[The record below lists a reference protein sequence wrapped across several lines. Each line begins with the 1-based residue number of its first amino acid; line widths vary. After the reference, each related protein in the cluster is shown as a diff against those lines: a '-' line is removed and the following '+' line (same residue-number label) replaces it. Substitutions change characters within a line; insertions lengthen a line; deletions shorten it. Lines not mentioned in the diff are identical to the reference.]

1 MLAWMLAGSGRGRM
15 TVLDTTM
22 SKIRQQMEWGNPWVR
37 AVWDTRVRLA
47 VCVRV
52 HACMHACMCVC
63 MPIALSSSVVA
74 LCHVDVTV
82 TLITLRIYLL
92 TFLRLYHFSIS
103 ECSAARIES
112 IHTRTAVKV
121 FGEDAQKRMRCLSLQ
136 TRFQSNDKPVR
147 ITACGHTSP
156 PPIPVS

>member
-1 MLAWMLAGSGRGRM
+1 
-15 TVLDTTM
+15 
-22 SKIRQQMEWGNPWVR
+22 
-37 AVWDTRVRLA
+37 
-47 VCVRV
+47 
-52 HACMHACMCVC
+52 

-74 LCHVDVTV
+74 LMSQSLWIH
-82 TLITLRIYLL
+82 LL